1 MTMPEAK
8 ITVYGAP
15 WCPDCRQ
22 SKQFLGEQRVPFHW
36 VDIDQDEEG
45 RKYMQ
50 KVNNGKQI
58 IPTIVFEDG
67 SILVEPTN
75 AELAAKL
82 GISPKAKRSFYD
94 LVVVGSG
101 PAGLTAALYAA
112 REGIETLVIERAGV
126 GGQAGT
132 TERIDNY
139 PGFSQ
144 GIGGAELA
152 DRMRAQVERFGVEIL
167 PAQAVTEIMAQ
178 GDYKLVRTEVG
189 DEYCSRALLLAT
201 GSRYRR
207 LGVPGEEDFIGA
219 GIHFCATCDGPF
231 YKGQEM
237 VVVGGGNSGVEE
249 GLFLTKFASKVTV
262 LEVQERLGA
271 SQILQE
277 KLAGHPKMEA
287 RLQTTVQ
294 EFKGNGH
301 LDSVVVKDLRTGE
314 VEELTP
320 GAVFVFIGL
329 DPNTQFLEGMVDLD
343 RWKFIVTGD
352 TMETSVNGIFA
363 TGDVRAGST
372 KQITSAAGEGTTAA
386 LMIRQYLE
394 KTQGSRGYRGD

>member
-1 MTMPEAK
+1 MPEAK

-22 SKQFLGEQRVPFHW
+22 SKQFLGEQRVLFNW
-36 VDIDQDEEG
+36 VDIDQDEDG
-45 RKYMQ
+45 RKYVQ
-50 KVNNGKQI
+50 SVNNGKQI
-58 IPTIVFEDG
+58 IPTIIFEDG

-75 AELAAKL
+75 ADLAAKL
-82 GISPKAKRSFYD
+82 GINPKANQSYYD
-94 LVVVGSG
+94 LVVIGGG

-112 REGIETLVIERAGV
+112 REGIETLVIERGGV
-126 GGQAGT
+126 GGQAAA

-139 PGFSQ
+139 PGFPQ
-144 GIGGAELA
+144 GIEGGVLA
-152 DRMRAQVERFGVEIL
+152 NQMRAQAERFGVEFL
-167 PAQAVTEIMAQ
+167 SAQAVTGIEAA
-178 GDYKLVRTEVG
+178 GDYKYVRTVTG
-189 DEYCSRALLLAT
+189 DEYCSKAILLTT

-207 LGVPGEEDFIGA
+207 LGVPGEADFIGA

-231 YKGQEM
+231 YKDQEM

-249 GLFLTKFASKVTV
+249 GLFLTRFASKVTV
-262 LEVQERLGA
+262 LEVRDRLGA
-271 SQILQE
+271 SQVLRD
-277 KLAGHPKMEA
+277 KLDSHPKMDA
-287 RLQTTVQ
+287 RLRTTVQ

-301 LDSVVVKDLRTGE
+301 LESVVVKDLETGAT
-314 VEELTP
+314 EELKP

-329 DPNTQFLEGMVDLD
+329 DPNTGFLEGIVKLNE
-343 RWKFIVTGD
+343 WKFI
-352 TMETSVNGIFA
+352 ETDETLQTSLEGVFA
-363 TGDVRAGST
+363 AGDVRAGST